1 MLTKIT
7 VDGQS
12 DYIFANKA
20 LSAAQVAG
28 TWTLMAGHARTP
40 PAATFAATDLTYV
53 RPMTRGR
60 RALYHGGDV
69 STATKHMLNMGGMMV
84 AAAGAPW
91 LIMPID
97 LIGYVPL
104 SGANVTSTGT
114 KTVTMTAIGVG
125 AGTGDRYP
133 NGTGLRLF
141 VACDTVMGANAP
153 TCIIN
158 YLDTGGGAGATTTF
172 TSTASLPVGA
182 LLNTGAAANKYNP
195 FLPLA
200 AGDTGVSDIVNLV
213 WAGTAPRFETVIIGL
228 CAPLQA
234 RHSLYRRR
242 ASITS
247 TTSHPPRRRIRGF
260 GMARTFSSSCFRR
273 ARQHPAARS
282 WRILTTPRL
291 VANGFRDNGGLYLT
305 FGATVSNNA
314 P

>member
-1 MLTKIT
+1 MGFTSHDDLLTKIT

-28 TWTLMAGHARTP
+28 TWTLMAGHAGSP
-40 PAATFAATDLTYV
+40 PAATFATADLTYV
-53 RPMTRGR
+53 ATDDTWSEG
-60 RALYHGGDV
+60 ALYHGGDV

-97 LIGYVPL
+97 LVGYVPL

-114 KTVTMTAIGVG
+114 KTVTMTAIGAG

-200 AGDTGVSDIVNLV
+200 AGDTGVSDIVSLV
-213 WAGTAPRFETVIIGL
+213 WAGTAHASGTVIIGL
-228 CAPLQA
+228 CAPLGPA
-234 RHSLYRRR
+234 IPVPATGLYNKYDF
-242 ASITS
+242 ASAAPSYPRIRDGANIQFLVFQTGA
-247 TTSHPPRRRIRGF
+247 TTSGGTF
-260 GMARTFSSSCFRR
+260 MADINY
-273 ARQHPAARS
+273 AY
-282 WRILTTPRL
+282 
-291 VANGFRDNGGLYLT
+291 GG
-305 FGATVSNNA
+305 S
-314 P
+314 